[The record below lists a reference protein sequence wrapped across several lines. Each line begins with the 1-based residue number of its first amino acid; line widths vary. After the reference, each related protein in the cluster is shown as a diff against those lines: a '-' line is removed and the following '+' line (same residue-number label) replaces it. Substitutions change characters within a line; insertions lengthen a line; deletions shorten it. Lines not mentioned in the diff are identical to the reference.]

1 MIVPEFSVVRGH
13 VSSDDGAESDGD
25 EYTPVDLPLGMKT
38 GWTLPI
44 IQAYLLSHDFSFVT
58 IWAMS
63 HLDPFNAERHL
74 NLLSAATHIAVE
86 ARVLEGISAHC
97 GACKMFLWAHTHTQL
112 PDPWLCEWCQRD
124 KARKT
129 SSPLSLEVVVVE
141 GTAAPQES
149 IRDFFGLVLHLNG
162 EQDFSNLME
171 STISKRYNYQEMT
184 LDGLKWTPTPT
195 FLSGLSWPKATQL

>member
-1 MIVPEFSVVRGH
+1 
-13 VSSDDGAESDGD
+13 
-25 EYTPVDLPLGMKT
+25 
-38 GWTLPI
+38 
-44 IQAYLLSHDFSFVT
+44 
-58 IWAMS
+58 MS

-86 ARVLEGISAHC
+86 ARALEGITAHC

-124 KARKT
+124 KARK
-129 SSPLSLEVVVVE
+129 SSFPLSLDVVVVE

-162 EQDFSNLME
+162 EQDSSNLME
-171 STISKRYNYQEMT
+171 PTISKRYNYQEMT

-195 FLSGLSWPKATQL
+195 FLSGLSWPKATQKWKNLEMRWRRKWKRSQAKRVPRKLKLEVRFLGGT